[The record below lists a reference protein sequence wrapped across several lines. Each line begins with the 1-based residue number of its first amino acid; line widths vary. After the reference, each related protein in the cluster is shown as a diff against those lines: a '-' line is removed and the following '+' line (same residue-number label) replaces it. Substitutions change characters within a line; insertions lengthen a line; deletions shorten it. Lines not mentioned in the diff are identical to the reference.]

1 MRSGK
6 PAAPAAPA
14 AIKDPVAAGPLGKPG
29 RPTGVE
35 IASWILAAVALFLVF
50 HLHLLSAFLW
60 GYAAYEL
67 VHVLGERLLFMR
79 GRREAGKRW
88 AVVILAV
95 LVVTTLTLAVV
106 GLLAFFRGRGAM
118 TSFPALLAQMAD
130 ILETSKGHLP
140 AWLASE
146 IPDNADDLRNLGV
159 TWLRVHA
166 GELQTV
172 GAQIGRSFIHA
183 LIGMVIGALVSLGDV
198 ATAGS
203 RGPLAEALSE
213 RARRLGDAFRRI
225 VFAQVRISA
234 VNTLLTALYLGV
246 LLPILG
252 VSLPAVKTLIVL
264 TFLAGLLP
272 VAGNL
277 ISNTVIV
284 IVSLA
289 HSPGVALGSLTFL
302 IVVHKLEYFLNA
314 RIVGTQIKA
323 KAWELLLAMLVMESA
338 FGMAGLIAAPIYYA
352 YLKDELAS
360 RGLI

>member
-1 MRSGK
+1 VRSEK

-14 AIKDPVAAGPLGKPG
+14 AILDPVAAGPLGKPG

-67 VHVLGERLLFMR
+67 VHVLGEKLFMR
-79 GRREAGKRW
+79 GRRAAGKRW

-95 LVVTTLTLAVV
+95 LVVTALTLTVV
-106 GLLAFFRGRGAM
+106 GLLAFFRGRGALA
-118 TSFPALLAQMAD
+118 SFPALLAQRAD

-140 AWLASE
+140 AWLANE
-146 IPDNADDLRNLGV
+146 IPDNADDLRNFGV

-172 GAQIGRSFIHA
+172 GEQIGRSFVHA
-183 LIGMVIGALVSLGDV
+183 LIGMVIGALVSLGEV

-203 RGPLAEALSE
+203 RGPLAEALAE

-252 VSLPAVKTLIVL
+252 VSLPLVKTLIVL

-289 HSPGVALGSLTFL
+289 HSPGVALGSLIFL

>member
-1 MRSGK
+1 MNGIGM
-6 PAAPAAPA
+6 APAPG
-14 AIKDPVAAGPLGKPG
+14 GPRRRK
-29 RPTGVE
+29 
-35 IASWILAAVALFLVF
+35 
-50 HLHLLSAFLW
+50 
-60 GYAAYEL
+60 
-67 VHVLGERLLFMR
+67 R
-79 GRREAGKRW
+79 GFWRRR
-88 AVVILAV
+88 
-95 LVVTTLTLAVV
+95 
-106 GLLAFFRGRGAM
+106 
-118 TSFPALLAQMAD
+118 
-130 ILETSKGHLP
+130 
-140 AWLASE
+140 
-146 IPDNADDLRNLGV
+146 
-159 TWLRVHA
+159 
-166 GELQTV
+166 
-172 GAQIGRSFIHA
+172 
-183 LIGMVIGALVSLGDV
+183 
-198 ATAGS
+198 GS
-203 RGPLAEALSE
+203 RACDPLSE
-213 RARRLGDAFRRI
+213 
-225 VFAQVRISA
+225 RISA

-272 VAGNL
+272 VVGNL

-289 HSPGVALGSLTFL
+289 HSPGVALGSLVFL